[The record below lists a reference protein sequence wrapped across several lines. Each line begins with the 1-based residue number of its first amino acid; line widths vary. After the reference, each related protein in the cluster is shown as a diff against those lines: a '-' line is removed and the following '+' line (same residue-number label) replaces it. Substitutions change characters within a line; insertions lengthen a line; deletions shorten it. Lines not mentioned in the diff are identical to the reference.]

1 MIDDSSTDDSTQIA
15 LKYTE
20 QHPEKVRYSEHRGH
34 ENQSMS
40 ALRNLGISHAK
51 GEYIAFLD
59 SDDVWLPHKLQ
70 QQVAIL
76 NLHPEASIDYRLSEY
91 RHS

>member
-1 MIDDSSTDDSTQIA
+1 LIDDSSTDDSTQIA

-70 QQVAIL
+70 QQASIL
-76 NLHPEASIDYRLSEY
+76 YTHLEASAVYGISEEY
-91 RHS
+91 